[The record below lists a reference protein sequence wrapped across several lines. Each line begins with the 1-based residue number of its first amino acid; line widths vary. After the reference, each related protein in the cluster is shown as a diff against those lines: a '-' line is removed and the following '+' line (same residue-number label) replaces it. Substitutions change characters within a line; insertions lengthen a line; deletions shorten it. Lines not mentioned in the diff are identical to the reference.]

1 MSETQPTLT
10 SMAHGAGCGCKLG
23 QGLLLQALAS
33 MPPLPVDPNI
43 LVGHQRLDDAA
54 VYRVSDDLAV
64 VASVDFFTPI
74 VDDPATFGAIAATN
88 ALSDLY
94 AMGATPLFALAVAAY
109 PKDAD
114 ISVLGEIFR
123 GGAEAAQA
131 QGCAVLGGHTIDDA
145 EPKYGLS
152 VVGTAHPDRLMT
164 NAAGRAGDI
173 VVLTKPLGTGVA
185 ATAARA
191 GAAPPVLIE
200 SAIRSMLASNGP
212 AAEAAL
218 GVGVRCATD
227 VTGFGLLGHLREMA
241 EASGVGATVR
251 VDRVP
256 VFDEALRL
264 ANGGHVPSG
273 TERNRDFTGPS
284 VDFDE
289 KVSDD
294 ARTLM
299 FDPQTS
305 GGLLIAVN
313 PEQLQALGQALGERG
328 IRAAA
333 VGKLTD
339 EQPGRIRVITPVGR
353 IGATGGGSRTA
364 RPQSPPGESPPG
376 APPGGPP
383 GL

>member
-1 MSETQPTLT
+1 MSEAQPTLT
-10 SMAHGAGCGCKLG
+10 AMAHGAGCGCKLG
-23 QGLLLQALAS
+23 QGLLLQALAA

-64 VASVDFFTPI
+64 VASLDFFTPI

-94 AMGATPLFALAVAAY
+94 AMGARPTFALAVAAY
-109 PKDAD
+109 PKDGD

-131 QGCAVLGGHTIDDA
+131 QGCPVLGGHTIDDA

-164 NAAGRAGDI
+164 NAAGRPGD
-173 VVLTKPLGTGVA
+173 VLVLTKPLGTGVA

-191 GAAPPVLIE
+191 GAAPPVLLDA
-200 SAIRSMLASNGP
+200 AIASMLASNGP

-218 GVGVRCATD
+218 EAGVRCATD
-227 VTGFGLLGHLREMA
+227 VTGFGLLGHLREMVV
-241 EASGVGATVR
+241 ASGVGAVIR

-256 VFDEALRL
+256 VFDEVLRV
-264 ANGGHVPSG
+264 ASGGHVPGG
-273 TERNRDFTGPS
+273 TERNRDFAGPS

-305 GGLLIAVN
+305 GGLLLAVP

-328 IRAAA
+328 IRSAAI
-333 VGKLTD
+333 GKLIA
-339 EQPGRIRVITPVGR
+339 EPVGRIGVITPVGR
-353 IGATGGGSRTA
+353 LGATGGGSRTA
-364 RPQSPPGESPPG
+364 RPP
-376 APPGGPP
+376 APPEP
-383 GL
+383 